1 MVPDK
6 IMANKKGL
14 KAWLWERRNTTRLAF
29 VLQIG
34 TRLLTSVLSLIWIR
48 LLVGSMGAPLNSVFL
63 AFQKLLTLGGL
74 GDLGMGGVVGIRVG
88 KGLGRGEE
96 NELQSFLA
104 PARGMFLMLAA
115 AVGGGVLLLSP
126 WLPHWLHFP
135 PVTSAGSLVPLFAV
149 GAVLM
154 AGVVVASYWSN
165 LNYACGNVTWPIL
178 PTFVLLQLGIMAHW
192 LLARQHLP
200 LWVQVL
206 PYTVTMAVGLWLT
219 RFYVRTT
226 NPMLARVRPLEYGWR
241 TTLLLSESSFWFYLC
256 GLGTAIYR
264 NTDGLLIN
272 AGSRFEPGTLTWYDN
287 NYKFCDIAVFLA
299 GTASFVSLPKITQWM
314 HSADTGEQRRARD
327 EMRRL
332 NRFQTLLGCGAA
344 LAYLAANDVFM
355 RVWWHHKEN
364 VVPAAPLA
372 LQLAFALNMAVTA
385 SGDVGIQISMRSG
398 KHGMRVAGS
407 LIALTGLLN
416 LGLSIWGMKR
426 GSLQGIAMATVA
438 AQSVLSLAAGWY
450 TCRHLRTSWLPWAL
464 GGWLVPVA
472 GILLAFWLRLV
483 LPFDSAQNVLIVVGV
498 YAAMMLAAAW
508 AMSINVD
515 FIRGELAIVRGFFGK

>member
-1 MVPDK
+1 MPAK
-6 IMANKKGL
+6 NGL
-14 KAWLWERRNTTRLAF
+14 KATLWEQRNTTRLAY

-48 LLVGSMGAPLNSVFL
+48 LLVGAMGAPLNSLYL
-63 AFQKLLTLGGL
+63 AFQKVISLGGL

-88 KGLGRGEE
+88 QDIGRGKEK
-96 NELQSFLA
+96 ELQTFLA
-104 PARGMFLMLAA
+104 PARGVFLLLAA
-115 AVGGGVLLLSP
+115 AVGAGVLLLSP
-126 WLPHWLHFP
+126 WLPRWLHWP
-135 PVTSAGSLVPLFAV
+135 TVAAAGPLTPLFVV

-178 PTFVLLQLGIMAHW
+178 PAFGLLQLGIMGHW

-206 PYTVTMAVGLWLT
+206 PYTATMAVGLWLT

-226 NPMLARVRPLEYGWR
+226 NPALAGLRPLHFSWR
-241 TTLLLSESSFWFYLC
+241 TTLLLSESSFWVYLC
-256 GLGTAIYR
+256 GLGNAVYR
-264 NTDGLLIN
+264 STDALVIT

-314 HSADTGEQRRARD
+314 HSADTGDQRRARD

-344 LAYLAANDVFM
+344 LAYLAGNNLFM
-355 RVWWHHKEN
+355 HVWWRHKEN

-372 LQLAFALNMAVTA
+372 LQLAFALNMAITA
-385 SGDVGIQISMRSG
+385 SGDVGIQISQRSG
-398 KHGMRVAGS
+398 KHGMRVAGTM
-407 LIALTGLLN
+407 IALTGLLN
-416 LGLSIWGMKR
+416 LGLSIWGMKL

-450 TCRHLRTSWLPWAL
+450 TCRHLETRWLPWAL
-464 GGWLVPVA
+464 GGWLLPVG
-472 GILLAFWLRLV
+472 GILLAFWLRV
-483 LPFDSAQNVLIVVGV
+483 KLPFDSAQNVLLVVGA
-498 YAAMMLAAAW
+498 YTAMLLAAAW
-508 AMSINVD
+508 AMGINLE
-515 FIRGELAIVRGFFGK
+515 FIRGELVIVRKFFEKK